1 MKRSRKTFWIIPV
14 LVLAA
19 GTYTVYFGK
28 NELEAPLQGT
38 FSLKKAETF
47 PVSDA
52 YVK

>member
-1 MKRSRKTFWIIPV
+1 MKRCRKAFWIIPV

-19 GTYTVYFGK
+19 GTYRVYFGK

-38 FSLKKAETF
+38 LSLKKADIF